1 MNLKDVCLVVTSH
14 NDADTVRG
22 CLESAR
28 GLGGMVVVD
37 AFSTDRTAEI
47 AREAGAVVY
56 SRPRSD
62 AAAQRNWAVTR
73 ASGRWVLS
81 VDATETLS
89 DELRDSIEGAD
100 GEAAGGFE
108 VRVENEYLGKVM
120 KSGAASLGGAV
131 RLFARDAVEFV
142 ADGRDPTGASV
153 KAKGRTAILDGVV
166 LRREFRD
173 LHLHFEAINRVTTVE
188 ARNYVD
194 GGGRLAP
201 VRMMLQPAF
210 RFWRLY
216 VLRGGIRDGAR
227 GMMYCMLRAYASFI
241 TYAKAWEIRA
251 GKRREK
257 KKRGKDAA

>member
-1 MNLKDVCLVVTSH
+1 VKLEDVCVVVTSH

-28 GLGGMVVVD
+28 GFGGMVVVD
-37 AFSTDRTAEI
+37 AFSTDDTVEI
-47 AREAGAVVY
+47 ARDAGAVVY
-56 SRPRSD
+56 SRPLSA
-62 AAAQRNWAVTR
+62 AAAQKNWAATR

-89 DELRDSIEGAD
+89 DELRDSIVRAD
-100 GEAAGGFE
+100 GEAADGFE

-120 KSGAASLGGAV
+120 KSGAASFGGAV
-131 RLFARDAVEFV
+131 RLFARDKGEFV
-142 ADGRDPTGASV
+142 ADGRDSTGASV
-153 KAKGRTAILDGVV
+153 EAKERTGILDGVV

-173 LHLHFEAINRVTTVE
+173 LHLHFEAINRDTTVE
-188 ARNYVD
+188 ARDYVEH
-194 GGGRLAP
+194 GGRLAP
-201 VRMMLQPAF
+201 VRMLLQPTF

-216 VLRGGIRDGAR
+216 LLRGGIRDGAR

-251 GKRREK
+251 RKRRDEK
-257 KKRGKDAA
+257 KRRKDAA